1 MKMKHA
7 RIDEFLS
14 CMCQVMKDK
23 DVTRMQDDSLL
34 KSAIFRAVEQGKVE
48 FITHLCKANPNIYQ
62 ITNEQDRTVF
72 QFAADCRQEK
82 VYRLAYVYSSYKI
95 SPIFSSGRDSSSKI
109 DQIFGGRDK
118 FDNNM
123 LHIVGNFSSLAQ
135 TRIDNIRGAAL
146 QIQRERQS
154 FKVSN
159 IILSIK
165 F

>member
-1 MKMKHA
+1 MKMLHA

-14 CMCQVMKDK
+14 CMCQVIEDK
-23 DVTRMQDDSLL
+23 NVTQMQDDSLL

-48 FITHLCKANPNIYQ
+48 FITHLCKVNEDIYQ

-82 VYRLAYVYSSYKI
+82 VYRLAYVYVGRHR
-95 SPIFSSGRDSSSKI
+95 IFNM
-109 DQIFGGRDK
+109 RDK

-123 LHIVGNFSSLAQ
+123 LHIVGSFSSLAQ
-135 TRIDNIRGAAL
+135 TRMDHIRGAAL
-146 QIQRERQS
+146 QMQREQQW

-159 IILSIK
+159 VTLSIK
-165 F
+165 C